1 MSSNLFSYDEVPYP
15 SRSYIQT
22 HPARLAAM
30 AALMGLKA
38 PPVERCR
45 VLEIGTGDGLNIA
58 AMAYAL
64 PGSQFVGIDLSES
77 AISRGK
83 MWIEELGLTNILL
96 RCADIGAVNSA
107 DLGKFDYVI
116 AHGVFSWVP
125 KPVREQILALT
136 RDVLAEHGV
145 AYISYN
151 AYPGC
156 HIREMTRRMMR
167 YHVQRFDSPMDRIA
181 QGRSLLHLLVNAPD
195 KRVEKEKDAYQ
206 LILEEEL
213 EHSLEYDQAAFYHDD
228 LSEINAP
235 YYFHEFM
242 ALAEKHGLQFL
253 AEAQVRDMY
262 PDGYAP
268 AVMELLERM
277 AATDFLEREQYMD
290 FLKGRRFRQT
300 LLCHAGLA
308 LDREIGIDDIRGLRV
323 DAEIKPGVPDG
334 PERSL
339 RFDGPKN
346 SALTASRPSLKR
358 ALSHL
363 AAIWPHGEGFEELAE
378 IARGESDFDE
388 ETFGQFLIQAAKG
401 GIVEFRTVEPK
412 FVVEAGERPEAS
424 AFARWQMVWS
434 DTATTLRHSRIR
446 LEDASSRELVKLM
459 DGTRT
464 RDELAA
470 ALSESIG
477 SGTIISRENI
487 DAAAAY
493 FCRIG
498 LMIG

>member
-1 MSSNLFSYDEVPYP
+1 MSSNVFSYDEVPYP

-38 PPVERCR
+38 PPVESCR
-45 VLEIGTGDGLNIA
+45 VLEIGTGDGLNIL

-64 PGSQFVGIDLSES
+64 PGSEFAGIDLSET
-77 AISRGK
+77 AISRGRK
-83 MWIEELGLTNILL
+83 WIEELRLTNISL
-96 RCADIGAVNSA
+96 RCADIGAVNSEE
-107 DLGKFDYVI
+107 LGKFDYVI

-125 KPVREQILALT
+125 ELVREQMLALT
-136 RDVLAEHGV
+136 RDVLTENGV

-151 AYPGC
+151 SYPGC
-156 HIREMTRRMMR
+156 HIREMSRRMMR
-167 YHVQRFDSPMDRIA
+167 YHVQRFVSPTDRIA

-195 KRVEKEKDAYQ
+195 KRVEKEKDAYR
-206 LILEEEL
+206 LMLEEEL

-228 LSEINAP
+228 LSEINTP

-242 ALAEKHGLQFL
+242 AMAGKHGLQFL

-268 AVMELLERM
+268 AVMELLAQM
-277 AATDFLEREQYMD
+277 AETDFLEREQYMD

-300 LLCHAGLA
+300 LLCRAELT

-334 PERSL
+334 PEGSL
-339 RFDGPKN
+339 RFDGPKG

-358 ALSHL
+358 ALGHL
-363 AAIWPHGEGFEELAE
+363 AEVWPHGVGYEDLAE
-378 IARGESDFDE
+378 IARREGDFDE
-388 ETFGQFLIQAAKG
+388 EAFGRFLIQAAKG

-412 FVVEAGERPEAS
+412 FVAVAGEKPEVS
-424 AFARWQMVWS
+424 AFARWQMGWS
-434 DTATTLRHSRIR
+434 NTATTLRHSRTR
-446 LEDASSRELVKLM
+446 LEEASSRELVRLM

-464 RDELAA
+464 REELAV
-470 ALSESIG
+470 ALSGAIG
-477 SGTIISRENI
+477 GGTTITRENI

-498 LMIG
+498 LMVG